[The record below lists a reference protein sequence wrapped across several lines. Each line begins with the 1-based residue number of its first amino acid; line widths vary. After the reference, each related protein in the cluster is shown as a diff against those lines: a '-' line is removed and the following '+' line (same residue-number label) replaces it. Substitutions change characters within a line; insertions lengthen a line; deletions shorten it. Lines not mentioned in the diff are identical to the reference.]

1 MRLVC
6 KFTLGGGVLQGKK
19 DRDDQ
24 FTLGGGYYRVKRMG
38 MTVGNPR
45 KLP

>member
-1 MRLVC
+1 MIMEERYVERYVC
-6 KFTLGGGVLQGKK
+6 HSMELITDPGGGGDK
-19 DRDDQ
+19 RYS
-24 FTLGGGYYRVKRMG
+24 GVKRMG